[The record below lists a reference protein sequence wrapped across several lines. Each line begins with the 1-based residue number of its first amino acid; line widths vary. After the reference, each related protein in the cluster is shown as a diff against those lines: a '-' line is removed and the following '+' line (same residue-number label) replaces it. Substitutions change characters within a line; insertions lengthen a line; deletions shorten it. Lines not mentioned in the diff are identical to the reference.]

1 MSAILSRIRK
11 PHICTSEELNKHS
24 KTESSESDSVQQTA
38 TVEQIPCNNPHP
50 ETTQKSREST
60 STWNSASGPLN
71 CSHFS
76 PLEL

>member
-24 KTESSESDSVQQTA
+24 KTESSESDSVQQIA
-38 TVEQIPCNNPHP
+38 TVEQIPCNNPQP
-50 ETTQKSREST
+50 ETTPQSSGST

-71 CSHFS
+71 FSHFP